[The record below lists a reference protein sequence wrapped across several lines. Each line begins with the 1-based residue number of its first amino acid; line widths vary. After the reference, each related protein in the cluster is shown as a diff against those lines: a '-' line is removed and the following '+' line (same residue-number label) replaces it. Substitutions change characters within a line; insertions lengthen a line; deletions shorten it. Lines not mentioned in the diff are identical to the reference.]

1 MVASLKALQGQLAYY
16 VNSIM
21 FRSSLHWP
29 QTVTKAIHD
38 CKRYSS
44 DARYFWLYALPFKF
58 QQPNYPARQINRIG
72 AVVQWHLRVRGAD
85 AVL

>member
-1 MVASLKALQGQLAYY
+1 MKALQGQIAYY
-16 VNSIM
+16 VSSVL
-21 FRSSLHWP
+21 FRSSQYLP
-29 QTVTKAIHD
+29 QTETEAIDD
-38 CKRYSS
+38 CKSYSS

-85 AVL
+85 SDAVL